1 MRRLSVS
8 LAALAVLVT
17 LPACDFGSSAT
28 GLTGTWEGEVVVG
41 SGPAAT
47 RYDVTLRLSDTGQSV
62 SGTGSVESDAG
73 VQSFAVSGGSFRGT
87 AVSLPLFFASDPVP
101 GSLSGTLVNRD
112 PGRVAGTFFGPADLD
127 GEVEIEL
134 VDR

>member
-8 LAALAVLVT
+8 LVALAALAVL
-17 LPACDFGSSAT
+17 PACDSGSDAV
-28 GLTGTWEGEVVVG
+28 GLTGQWEGEVVVG

-62 SGTGSVESDAG
+62 SGRGTVESDAG
-73 VQSFAVSGGSFRGT
+73 IQTFAVSGGSFRGT